1 MKLVSLNKI
10 NTLLYDYVTLNVFDM
25 NNSLVAVLNTQIES
39 VIDSL
44 EHNVDLTF
52 PDLLVRSCL

>member
-1 MKLVSLNKI
+1 MKLVSLSKI